1 MADQLLRVFWN
12 SSERGMLE
20 LGVIDRES
28 LRIMTQAEWEEHLAF
43 PRKAELF
50 TQQEYEELCKRFD
63 SKGFDST
70 ELLPESDLSVLDP
83 FVSILSDGDVVVRI
97 SAGDLD
103 IVAVRT
109 VYYPSAESD
118 SARSF

>member
-20 LGVIDRES
+20 LGVIDRGP
-28 LRIMTQAEWEEHLAF
+28 LRIMTQAEWEVHCAC

-50 TQQEYEELCKRFD
+50 TKQEYEELCKRFD
-63 SKGFDST
+63 SEGFDST
-70 ELLPESDLSVLDP
+70 ELLPESDLSVLEP
-83 FVSILSDGDVVVRI
+83 FEDKLSDGDVVVRI
-97 SAGDLD
+97 RAGDLN

-109 VYYPSAESD
+109 VNYL
-118 SARSF
+118 